1 MRLSKMKHS
10 KYYIHFYG
18 ILPTSNLFL
27 DTFVQEGGEIW
38 KMYFYSF

>member
-1 MRLSKMKHS
+1 MGFS
-10 KYYIHFYG
+10 
-18 ILPTSNLFL
+18 PTSNLFL